1 MSKKKQKQQ
10 HRDDDKQQELPEQAR
25 EVGLEHAHD
34 PRSHRSL
41 QSLKEAGDNAD
52 AGEPQPGYTG
62 VHDMYPGGSRG

>member
-10 HRDDDKQQELPEQAR
+10 RRDDDKQKQPPEQAR
-25 EVGLEHAHD
+25 EVGAHE
-34 PRSHRSL
+34 PQGHRSI
-41 QSLKEAGDNAD
+41 QSVKDAGENAD